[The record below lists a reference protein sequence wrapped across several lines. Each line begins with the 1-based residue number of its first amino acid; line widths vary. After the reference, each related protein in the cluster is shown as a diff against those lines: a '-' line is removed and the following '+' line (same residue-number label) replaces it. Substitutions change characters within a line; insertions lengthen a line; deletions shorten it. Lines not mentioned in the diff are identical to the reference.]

1 MRKRTWSH
9 YAAPAAFLVA
19 VTIAVLVVRSALD
32 TGPASTSATTLP
44 PAPTRSADVT
54 TTRRATTTR
63 RTAAPRFY
71 VVVAGDTF
79 EVISTKTGVPV
90 ARIAQLNPDA
100 DSNALFIGQRLRL
113 R

>member
-19 VTIAVLVVRSALD
+19 VTIAVLAVRSALD

-44 PAPTRSADVT
+44 PTPTRSAVT
-54 TTRRATTTR
+54 TTRRATTTK
-63 RTAAPRFY
+63 RTAAPRVY

>member
-19 VTIAVLVVRSALD
+19 VTIAVLAVRSALD

-44 PAPTRSADVT
+44 PTPTRSAVT
-54 TTRRATTTR
+54 TTRSATTTK
-63 RTAAPRFY
+63 RTAAPRVY